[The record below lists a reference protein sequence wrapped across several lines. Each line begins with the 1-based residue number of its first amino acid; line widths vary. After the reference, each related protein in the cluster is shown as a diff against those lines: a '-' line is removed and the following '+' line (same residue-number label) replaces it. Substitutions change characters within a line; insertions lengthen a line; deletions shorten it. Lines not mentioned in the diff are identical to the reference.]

1 MFFDL
6 DNLDRNA
13 SDKAFDILF
22 MFDATPRE
30 RLAVDHE
37 TFRLGCTPVINLF
50 RKTTEPIR
58 IDQRKIEYP
67 LVPDYRRE
75 RTTEIHSIQT
85 VSLSSNP
92 DEKTRV
98 VQPFFSFNHQAEM
111 EAPTAFWYTTREIAV
126 RKDMSGTEMSMR
138 LVDLDFR
145 PAEPPAQTLFAHTLC
160 TNRRLAEQVP
170 IGALLQI
177 EEAAPASEIICLTK
191 PTPQM
196 DPPLA
201 GSTLWRLIS
210 HLSLNFLSLSNDGEG
225 LKALRE
231 ILRLY
236 SYLDN
241 ASIAQQVSGIRELN
255 TRSVVRRI
263 GTDAWRGFCRG
274 VEIQLLFD
282 EELYV
287 GSSAFL
293 FGAVLNRFFA
303 LYSSVNSFTQL
314 VIRSKQRDGIW
325 KKWPSIIGEQIVL

>member
-1 MFFDL
+1 
-6 DNLDRNA
+6 
-13 SDKAFDILF
+13 
-22 MFDATPRE
+22 
-30 RLAVDHE
+30 
-37 TFRLGCTPVINLF
+37 
-50 RKTTEPIR
+50 
-58 IDQRKIEYP
+58 
-67 LVPDYRRE
+67 
-75 RTTEIHSIQT
+75 
-85 VSLSSNP
+85 
-92 DEKTRV
+92 
-98 VQPFFSFNHQAEM
+98 
-111 EAPTAFWYTTREIAV
+111 
-126 RKDMSGTEMSMR
+126 
-138 LVDLDFR
+138 
-145 PAEPPAQTLFAHTLC
+145 LFAHTLC

-177 EEAAPASEIICLTK
+177 EEAAPAAEIICLTK
-191 PTPQM
+191 PTPQL
-196 DPPLA
+196 DPPLGGA
-201 GSTLWRLIS
+201 TLWRLIS

-236 SYLDN
+236 SFLDD
-241 ASIAQQVSGIRELN
+241 ASVVQQVAGIRDLN

-274 VEIQLLFD
+274 VEVQLLFD
-282 EELYV
+282 EEQYV